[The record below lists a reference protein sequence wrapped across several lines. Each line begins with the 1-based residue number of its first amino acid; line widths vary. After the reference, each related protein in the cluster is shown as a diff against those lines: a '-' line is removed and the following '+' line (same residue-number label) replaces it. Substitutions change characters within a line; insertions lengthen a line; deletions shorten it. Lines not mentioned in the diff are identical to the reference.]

1 MSVCNYIVTYHG
13 VSYYE
18 STLATLVEQR
28 ESAQAVCDNAVQVKE
43 ESDEKA
49 DDARRILE
57 TSSEVLER
65 AQHEAAAEI
74 HRINAK
80 NQAERSAMVAH
91 TQAKHLR
98 RKENKAKE
106 TAAKAVAQAAD
117 VVAAERHTEQ
127 YTIKKTKV
135 QSISEWLAQL
145 TLVGSVKYKQWEKSL
160 LLPYSESYN
169 ISEGMMV
176 HMTEHGPLEWK
187 QWMEFNRHHLT
198 CTFPSSKIRKNL
210 SK

>member
-160 LLPYSESYN
+160 LLPYSESHN

-210 SK
+210 SN